1 MMVLNRHLVLIH
13 MTGLLCT
20 CSLFIHLGGV
30 MKSLQDKIVLI
41 TGAGGGFGQVM
52 IRQFLQAES
61 NLILT
66 DLHED
71 PLRQTAEMIHAA
83 LGKDLAKNNIL
94 GCFGAD
100 LGSASGAD
108 KVFQQCQIITPHIDI
123 LVNNAGIALYGL
135 HTDVPQDRWEQ
146 LMQINLLAPM
156 RLTAKFAPA
165 MMQRRSGHIVNI
177 SSAAGLVGTPG
188 LASYCAT
195 KFGLRGFGEA
205 LHTEL
210 RRHRVD
216 VTNIYPFF
224 ARTPILQAEQFGSQP
239 RRTVPDKFVDDPD
252 FIIAELIQ
260 GIRRRKLHV
269 YPGKMSKRINFLK
282 RVAPWVIPLLDRRIM
297 TKE

>member
-1 MMVLNRHLVLIH
+1 
-13 MTGLLCT
+13 
-20 CSLFIHLGGV
+20 
-30 MKSLQDKIVLI
+30 MKSLRGKIVLI
-41 TGAGGGFGQVM
+41 TGASGGFGQTM

-61 NLILT
+61 KLILT
-66 DLHED
+66 DLRED
-71 PLRQTAEMIHAA
+71 SLRQTAETIHAA
-83 LGKDLAKNNIL
+83 LGKGVAKENIL

-100 LGSASGAD
+100 LGTAAGAER
-108 KVFQQCQIITPHIDI
+108 VFQECQAITPYIDI
-123 LVNNAGIALYGL
+123 LVNNAGIAVYGL
-135 HTDVPQDRWEQ
+135 HTDVPQDKWEL

-177 SSAAGLVGTPG
+177 SSVAGLVGTSG
-188 LASYCAT
+188 LTSYCAA
-195 KFGLRGFGEA
+195 KFGVRGFGEA
-205 LHTEL
+205 LSTDL
-210 RRHRVD
+210 RRYHVD

-239 RRTVPDKFVDDPD
+239 RRTVPDELVDDPD
-252 FIIAELIQ
+252 MIIAELIK

-282 RVAPWVIPLLDRRIM
+282 RVAPWMISLVEQRIR